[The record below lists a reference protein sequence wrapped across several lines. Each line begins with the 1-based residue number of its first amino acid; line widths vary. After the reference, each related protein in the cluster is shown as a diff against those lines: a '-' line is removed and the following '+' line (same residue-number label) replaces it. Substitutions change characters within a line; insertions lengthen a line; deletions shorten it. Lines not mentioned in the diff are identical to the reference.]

1 MKRRTNPSKEALR
14 ATILAKVERRED
26 KEGQRKELLCRSWE
40 SQPHSGATT
49 LSETK
54 RTFLAKLSALR
65 ATLKHD

>member
-1 MKRRTNPSKEALR
+1 MKRRTNPSKENLR
-14 ATILAKVERRED
+14 ATILNKVERRED

-40 SQPHSGATT
+40 SQPLSGATP

-54 RTFLAKLSALR
+54 RAFLAKLSALR